1 MNQKIQQFNEVN
13 KYNKMISYLNENNE
27 YWLKN
32 DKWDMRQKYNY
43 KGSWNWMD
51 FSKIANYK
59 IKLELKYTVI
69 YILENK
75 YMNINTMLKNVRLAL
90 IKLAQY
96 LNNINQ
102 KVETLNDFDINK
114 FKIYLHN
121 IKEINQNTVKEYIWA
136 LSPML
141 SIINEFFDDREET
154 EKDVWNCLKIHGTKI
169 SATCLRKGY
178 SINFL
183 RYPNYYKNCMKRY
196 FRTIITKKSLAHCL
210 NIHIALVSFFE
221 NFRELGYTDGFLK
234 ELAREDIEKYV
245 FHINCKYKGKDSAYV
260 SKMVTYPRTFLEYI
274 QLANYE
280 EAPIKEISR
289 LIFQDDIP
297 KREKHDDTL
306 KKIKFVPTPILQQLD
321 GNIMQLDRPELIPI
335 YILLRETGWRG
346 TDIFNLR
353 YDNCLEK
360 IWNGKEEKYNY
371 YLCGEITKTGI
382 SQLKIPIRDTVAQM
396 LEKNIQEAKEL
407 SNGKNNPNRYL
418 FNVYDGKLKGRPIP
432 KDRLMDS
439 IRRLVK
445 QKNIKDENGN
455 LFHFKLHSLRHTR
468 AKEYVEQGINISI
481 IQQMLGHRSLQM
493 TIHYATVT
501 ENTLYEQWKNT
512 ENLNLFKI
520 NTENGKKEK
529 IVTKEKDDFVR
540 YEFVRKNL
548 DAVKVP
554 FGVCF
559 KHSKLPCKHQINQCL
574 TCSSFCTTTENINEY
589 KEEIKRIEEQIRISK
604 KCGRIL
610 WQKKN
615 EEYLELLNN
624 MVTKIETQH
633 IVHKNGNTREEN

>member
-51 FSKIANYK
+51 FSKFANYK

-141 SIINEFFDDREET
+141 SIINEFFDDREDT
-154 EKDVWNCLKIHGTKI
+154 EQDVWNCLKIHGTKI

-306 KKIKFVPTPILQQLD
+306 KKIKFVPTPI
-321 GNIMQLDRPELIPI
+321 
-335 YILLRETGWRG
+335 
-346 TDIFNLR
+346 
-353 YDNCLEK
+353 
-360 IWNGKEEKYNY
+360 
-371 YLCGEITKTGI
+371 
-382 SQLKIPIRDTVAQM
+382 
-396 LEKNIQEAKEL
+396 
-407 SNGKNNPNRYL
+407 
-418 FNVYDGKLKGRPIP
+418 
-432 KDRLMDS
+432 
-439 IRRLVK
+439 
-445 QKNIKDENGN
+445 
-455 LFHFKLHSLRHTR
+455 
-468 AKEYVEQGINISI
+468 
-481 IQQMLGHRSLQM
+481 
-493 TIHYATVT
+493 
-501 ENTLYEQWKNT
+501 
-512 ENLNLFKI
+512 
-520 NTENGKKEK
+520 
-529 IVTKEKDDFVR
+529 
-540 YEFVRKNL
+540 
-548 DAVKVP
+548 
-554 FGVCF
+554 
-559 KHSKLPCKHQINQCL
+559 
-574 TCSSFCTTTENINEY
+574 
-589 KEEIKRIEEQIRISK
+589 
-604 KCGRIL
+604 
-610 WQKKN
+610 
-615 EEYLELLNN
+615 
-624 MVTKIETQH
+624 
-633 IVHKNGNTREEN
+633 